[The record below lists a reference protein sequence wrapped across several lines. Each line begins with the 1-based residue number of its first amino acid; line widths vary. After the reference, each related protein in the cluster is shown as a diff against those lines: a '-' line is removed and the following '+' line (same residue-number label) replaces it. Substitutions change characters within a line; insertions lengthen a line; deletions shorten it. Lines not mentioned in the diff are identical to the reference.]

1 MKNKLIRCGSYILT
15 AILIIVSV
23 VTLIVSKINHS
34 DPFNKTDDP
43 INVVKQSPVAIDEN
57 EFDSTKTY
65 AMPETM
71 SFTAKSLA
79 AAQANGQTVNVKITA
94 TITPDDAANQAVD
107 YSIAW
112 GIAPTHG
119 KEAVTDYVT
128 VTQDSDGSLTATISC
143 KKAFDSDKIIVTV
156 TTRDGGYTAK
166 CTVSFV
172 GVANSIVISNSTL
185 NPISDSNRGV
195 YYQLG
200 TNKTY
205 NFDIA
210 LDNIFG
216 KVGSK
221 NLTVTLGGS
230 GSLYFGKV
238 YSDASS
244 AMSTFSDM
252 SKKSMAD
259 MVNSF
264 IASATIS
271 GNTLTLKTGAKVIES
286 YYSSFENDEYG
297 PGGYYYDR
305 YVYEDEFGFTIGNDY
320 EKNAKANTAALP
332 SCYFTVTVK
341 DTVSGISETI
351 KVWIATSVE
360 SVSLDK
366 TNVSI

>member
-1 MKNKLIRCGSYILT
+1 MYNEKRKAIKLT
-15 AILIIVSV
+15 AILLV
-23 VTLIVSKINHS
+23 VLTIFAAI
-34 DPFNKTDDP
+34 FAA
-43 INVVKQSPVAIDEN
+43 IYFVKQDSHIADNTLNVETEN
-57 EFDSTKTY
+57 GFDNTKTY
-65 AMPETM
+65 AMPKTM
-71 SFTAKSLA
+71 AFTAKSLA
-79 AAQANGQTVNVKITA
+79 AAQANGQTVDVKIKA
-94 TITPDDAANQAVD
+94 SVSPWDAANQAVD

-112 GIAPTHG
+112 GVAPTHG

-128 VTQDSDGSLTATISC
+128 VTQDADGSLTATISC

-210 LDNIFG
+210 LENIFG
-216 KVGSK
+216 KVGSQ

-230 GSLYFGKV
+230 GSLYFGKEFV
-238 YSDASS
+238 DGSSGMAS
-244 AMSTFSDM
+244 FSDM
-252 SKKSMAD
+252 SQKSMAD

-264 IASATIS
+264 ISSATIS
-271 GNTLTLKTGAKVIES
+271 GNTLTLKTGSKVIES
-286 YYSSFENDEYG
+286 YYSSAENDEYG
-297 PGGYYYDR
+297 LGTTYNDR
-305 YVYEDEFGFTIGNDY
+305 YVFEDEYGLTGGKDF
-320 EKNAKANTAALP
+320 EKNGKANTAALP

-351 KVWIATSVE
+351 KVWLVTSVKG
-360 SVSLDK
+360 VSLDK